1 MNKKNLPLYLTVCRG
16 ILIYFTAVCI
26 FLLSSLLLGRSYLLS
41 NAFLLI
47 LIYHST
53 VRIFAETTPHLRDA
67 ALLYREEYEPHK
79 RTMQTILKA
88 LFSERLLLLEFA
100 IWLALPLLM
109 PLELGLLRFAKPLIA
124 RGVPRLLAKLIT
136 VLLFWLVM
144 LPMGVLSYYYA
155 FLWWLDNRHAI
166 NRLLPARLLK
176 ICGITA
182 IYLFGA
188 IALKFTV
195 PVFISAFFI
204 IVAVF
209 EAGWYLPPAILGGI
223 LLLIFSIRYLR
234 ARRIRRRFLKNLADA
249 ATACGAELSPIKHP
263 YRSLLR
269 LTHEPSFTVTFNGKR
284 YTCLLLGAF
293 KRRNPF
299 FFSETGKV
307 QCLHSFRFRRV
318 EFFRYTVEYDCS
330 FQADG
335 IKCMIAVPVPHDIYA
350 GHTGFFRP
358 IDTGECVGDYHIH
371 TATGFIGALT
381 RDVLDRRG

>member
-1 MNKKNLPLYLTVCRG
+1 MDKKNLPIYLTICRG

-26 FLLSSLLLGRSYLLS
+26 FLLSALLLGRSYLLS

-53 VRIFAETTPHLRDA
+53 VRIFAETTPHLRDT

-124 RGVPRLLAKLIT
+124 RGVPRLLAKLIII
-136 VLLFWLVM
+136 LLFWLIM

-155 FLWWLDNRHAI
+155 FLWWLDNHHAI
-166 NRLLPARLLK
+166 KRLLPVRILK

-182 IYLFGA
+182 IYIVGA
-188 IALKFTV
+188 IALKFTI
-195 PVFISAFFI
+195 PVFVSAFFI
-204 IVAVF
+204 VIAVF
-209 EAGWYLPPAILGGI
+209 EVEWYLPPAILGGI

-234 ARRIRRRFLKNLADA
+234 AWCIRHRFFKDLKEI

-263 YRSLLR
+263 YRSLL
-269 LTHEPSFTVTFNGKR
+269 HSICEPNFTISLNGKQ

-335 IKCMIAVPVPHDIYA
+335 IKCIIVCPVSHDIYA
-350 GHTGFFRP
+350 GHTGFFRL

-371 TATGFIGALT
+371 TATGFIGALS
-381 RDVLDRRG
+381 RDVLDRRA